1 MSGCFPWTQ
10 PYAFWP
16 VPVPVPGYPRVGCCG
31 VLTPAPIV
39 PPTCCPPPSC
49 GGQTLQFCPQADAPA
64 PVALSEGGGAGQVQ
78 VQLYG
83 TLHFS
88 AARTVNPLLPSGAQ
102 LIQNVTIQG
111 NVLTFT
117 TAAPILG
124 DAGSYD
130 AIITV
135 SNCCGTWA
143 IPVHVDV
150 TP

>member
-1 MSGCFPWTQ
+1 MSGYYGTPN
-10 PYAFWP
+10 YGWP
-16 VPVPVPGYPRVGCCG
+16 GACGWPAVYPGNGCCN
-31 VLTPAPIV
+31 TPAPIV
-39 PPTCCPPPSC
+39 PPACCPPPAC
-49 GGQTLQFCPQADAPA
+49 GANVLQFCPQADAPA
-64 PVALSEGGGAGQVQ
+64 PVVLIEAGGAQQFQ

-88 AARTVNPLLPSGAQ
+88 AARTVNPLLPASNLPVIAG
-102 LIQNVTIQG
+102 VTIQG
-111 NVLTFT
+111 NIMTVT
-117 TAAPILG
+117 TAAPIVG

-130 AIITV
+130 ATIQI